1 VGSLGSWAMVEVH
14 MTEGVRAEWLHV
26 SRGMS
31 LTVVAVLI
39 ALLGGCT
46 PSASDVDPVPAVA
59 SGPRLFVSEKRVSAG
74 DVIELHIQ
82 SPQKYTWG
90 PWTSLK
96 ERRDGK
102 WKTVYFWPPWAGEEV
117 RISEPFS
124 PGKLNADYPIA
135 FVWDAS
141 FKLRIPDL
149 ASGVYRITKRFT
161 SGPKGREDSTP
172 EVEIEVVP

>member
-1 VGSLGSWAMVEVH
+1 MDVWGAMVETH
-14 MTEGVRAEWLHV
+14 LTDGNRGEWLRV
-26 SRGMS
+26 SRGTY
-31 LTVVAVLI
+31 LTVIAVPI
-39 ALLGGCT
+39 LLLSGCT
-46 PSASDVDPVPAVA
+46 SSGRDVDPVSAIA